1 MRQITELFGT
11 ILGYFYGC
19 TGDLGIAIVCLTVA
33 VRLCLLPFSLR
44 QRRSMENQQANPAGC
59 LLLLVQFPIMI
70 GLYQSIA
77 AGVTEQAGTRLLPW
91 VGSLLARDPYGILP
105 VLTVLVQLL
114 PQVCPYIAFF
124 DSLKLPK
131 PSAGMLLPTAAVTL
145 LICFPLPSGV
155 ALYYLTSNL
164 CAALEQGGW
173 NVAKALRA
181 ASA

>member
-91 VGSLLARDPYGILP
+91 VGSLLARDPYGNTAGSDRTGSAAAAGLSVYRILRQP
-105 VLTVLVQLL
+105 EAAETVRR
-114 PQVCPYIAFF
+114 Y
-124 DSLKLPK
+124 
-131 PSAGMLLPTAAVTL
+131 
-145 LICFPLPSGV
+145 
-155 ALYYLTSNL
+155 
-164 CAALEQGGW
+164 
-173 NVAKALRA
+173 A
-181 ASA
+181 ASDGGGDASDLLSAPIRGRALLSDVESVRGA